1 MQVSEFLMTFTRKT
15 GSFVPIF
22 RFMKRRTI
30 RANNT
35 FLLGSLVMIVLVLVI
50 VVLFL
55 FMSFRIFDKKQ
66 ATHYSDRY
74 DIILEES
81 TLGSPLSVYMNDSLL
96 CEGTPQSTLTLSV
109 GRFAKESSLLIV
121 DGETDIV
128 STIALPDHS
137 ETVRIEKKENGVF
150 RRQVK

>member
-1 MQVSEFLMTFTRKT
+1 MQFSEYLTILTRKT
-15 GSFVPIF
+15 DSFVPKF
-22 RFMKRRTI
+22 RQMKRRTA

-55 FMSFRIFDKKQ
+55 FFSFKIYDKQKNP
-66 ATHYSDRY
+66 YGNDRY
-74 DIILEES
+74 EIVLESS
-81 TLGSPLSVYMNDSLL
+81 TLGKPVSIYMNDSLL
-96 CEGTPQSTLTLSV
+96 FNGTPQSSLTLSI